1 MIRPAYYTGK
11 RFRAAIGAFLFGRVA
26 QGVANFVLTLWVV
39 RLLASGDYG
48 VYMTLWGMTEMLVP
62 LSSLGLMEA
71 ARRFLPELAARGSA
85 VGVRLFIRW
94 TKIARLSILLV
105 WAVGLALAWG
115 TITDWLGF
123 SAAQASHTWQA
134 LILAVLVVAFRYS
147 CEMLESLLEQRWSQ
161 VVRAL
166 HPIGRLVG
174 LAGLLLANQV
184 TLAWILWV
192 EVIVSLA
199 CLLLVE
205 WGLIRKLRALP
216 NTDEYRVSVRAVA
229 NFSWHLAG
237 ANLLQSISCGGAQ
250 RLLVARLLGLEVAGL
265 FSFLQ
270 QLLFIVSRYM
280 PTQLLANV
288 IRPMLISRLETERGV
303 VSQVMALMWK
313 SNFAIVAASVA
324 VLVVAGDSIIAST
337 ISSTLFKYF
346 LINDI
351 SFIYFD
357 ISFI

>member
-147 CEMLESLLEQRWSQ
+147 CEMLESLLEQR
-161 VVRAL
+161 
-166 HPIGRLVG
+166 LVPSCASPAPDWTTGWLSGIAPSESSDSG
-174 LAGLLLANQV
+174 L
-184 TLAWILWV
+184 
-192 EVIVSLA
+192 
-199 CLLLVE
+199 
-205 WGLIRKLRALP
+205 
-216 NTDEYRVSVRAVA
+216 D
-229 NFSWHLAG
+229 FM
-237 ANLLQSISCGGAQ
+237 GGGDCK
-250 RLLVARLLGLEVAGL
+250 LGLSAVG
-265 FSFLQ
+265 
-270 QLLFIVSRYM
+270 
-280 PTQLLANV
+280 
-288 IRPMLISRLETERGV
+288 GV
-303 VSQVMALMWK
+303 GA
-313 SNFAIVAASVA
+313 
-324 VLVVAGDSIIAST
+324 DT
-337 ISSTLFKYF
+337 
-346 LINDI
+346 
-351 SFIYFD
+351 
-357 ISFI
+357 

>member
-250 RLLVARLLGLEVAGL
+250 RLLVAPPTWPRGGG
-265 FSFLQ
+265 SF
-270 QLLFIVSRYM
+270 FFPTTVIVYC
-280 PTQLLANV
+280 
-288 IRPMLISRLETERGV
+288 
-303 VSQVMALMWK
+303 
-313 SNFAIVAASVA
+313 FAIHAYTAI
-324 VLVVAGDSIIAST
+324 G
-337 ISSTLFKYF
+337 
-346 LINDI
+346 
-351 SFIYFD
+351 
-357 ISFI
+357 